1 MTFFGTAYCA
11 LTRAGI
17 SSEAGGLE
25 TEIRIAMK
33 HEHRFLLDCPSESTA
48 GSNRGADADTGM
60 ATIERLAPNI
70 FVLDLMD
77 TGSPTYRC
85 AGSAIQHAIGSN
97 PQGKGFY
104 DHWDVE
110 SQMTL
115 KPYFDRSAESHR
127 PFRISSI
134 GLRTNA
140 CALQFETVLVP
151 VLSDDLRKRC
161 FIGISL
167 TLGNRGGKNGPPSN
181 EQRLQHISFLDEE
194 LAWKKSERRSNKFY
208 ER

>member
-1 MTFFGTAYCA
+1 
-11 LTRAGI
+11 
-17 SSEAGGLE
+17 LE
-25 TEIRIAMK
+25 TEFRIAMN
-33 HEHRFLLDCPSESTA
+33 HEHRFLHDCPSESTA
-48 GSNRGADADTGM
+48 GSNRAADANTDM

-70 FVLDLMD
+70 FVLDLID
-77 TGSPTYRC
+77 AGPPIYRC
-85 AGSAIQHAIGSN
+85 AGSAIQYAIGSN

-104 DHWDVE
+104 DRWDVE

-115 KPYFDRSAESHR
+115 KPYFDWSAESHR

-140 CALQFETVLVP
+140 SPLQFETVLIP
-151 VLSDDLRKRC
+151 VLSDDVRKRC

-167 TLGNRGGKNGPPSN
+167 TLGNPGVKAKTPSN
-181 EQRLQHISFLDEE
+181 EQRVQHISFLGEE
-194 LAWKKSERRSNKFY
+194 LALKKSERWSNGFY